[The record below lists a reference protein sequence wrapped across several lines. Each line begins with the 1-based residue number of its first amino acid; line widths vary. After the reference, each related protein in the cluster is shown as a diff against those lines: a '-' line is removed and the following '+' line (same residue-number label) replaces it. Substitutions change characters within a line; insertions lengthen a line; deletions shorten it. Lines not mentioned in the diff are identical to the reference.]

1 MLKCCVI
8 GIGAAGNNIA
18 ALAKKTAN
26 FPALAVNS
34 SERDIETVQSDVDWL
49 IIGSRLG
56 SGKNR
61 GLAKEYVKEN
71 IQCLLADEKLNAIVN
86 DNDYIFVV
94 SSCAGGTG
102 SGSAPIV
109 TDVLNQYYNH
119 NIQPGEQGKV
129 FVNVGILPSI
139 GESVGGQ
146 RNTIEY
152 IAEMTRIGGS
162 YMLFDN
168 DRVKGRPMGEVLN
181 TVNMEIID
189 TLRLLRGDYSVMS
202 SVAMI
207 DEEDSRK
214 IITTPGLIF
223 VDMIKNVYEEKVPAG
238 GSVEDLVID
247 HINKDNTMIKLD
259 RDKIIKRLAFIANL
273 SEDVQSYFDD
283 NLPKIRE
290 IFGEPLEDFKHNAI
304 NHDDS
309 DANMLAV
316 ILSGMSLPENRLK
329 MIKHRITAVE
339 AELAKR
345 KESSILSDL
354 MQDVSKYEG
363 GVAKKREA
371 TDFNLNSIT
380 NKY

>member
-1 MLKCCVI
+1 
-8 GIGAAGNNIA
+8 
-18 ALAKKTAN
+18 
-26 FPALAVNS
+26 
-34 SERDIETVQSDVDWL
+34 
-49 IIGSRLG
+49 
-56 SGKNR
+56 
-61 GLAKEYVKEN
+61 
-71 IQCLLADEKLNAIVN
+71 
-86 DNDYIFVV
+86 
-94 SSCAGGTG
+94 
-102 SGSAPIV
+102 
-109 TDVLNQYYNH
+109 
-119 NIQPGEQGKV
+119 
-129 FVNVGILPSI
+129 
-139 GESVGGQ
+139 
-146 RNTIEY
+146 
-152 IAEMTRIGGS
+152 
-162 YMLFDN
+162 
-168 DRVKGRPMGEVLN
+168 
-181 TVNMEIID
+181 
-189 TLRLLRGDYSVMS
+189 MS

-207 DEEDSRK
+207 DEEYSRK

>member
-1 MLKCCVI
+1 MLKI
-8 GIGAAGNNIA
+8 GILGIGQAGNNIA
-18 ALAKKTAN
+18 ALAKRQAN
-26 FPALAVNS
+26 FPVIAINS
-34 SERDIETVQSDVDWL
+34 SEKDIETVSNECPW
-49 IIGSRLG
+49 ICFGSRMG

-71 IQCLLADEKLNAIVN
+71 IKELIADEKLNDLVN
-86 DNDYIFVV
+86 ANDYIFVV

-102 SGSAPIV
+102 SGSAPII

-119 NIQPGEQGKV
+119 NVEQGKQGKV

-152 IAEMTRIGGS
+152 ISEVVRLGGS

-168 DRVKGRPMGEVLN
+168 DRVKGAMSDVLGS
-181 TVNMEIID
+181 VNFDIVD
-189 TLRLLRGDYSVMS
+189 TFKLLRGDYSVMS
-202 SVAMI
+202 TVAMI

-214 IITTPGLIF
+214 IISTPGLIF
-223 VDMIKNVYEEKVPAG
+223 ADIIKNVYEEKIPAG
-238 GSVEDLVID
+238 GSVEDLIVK
-247 HINKDNTMIKLD
+247 HINEANTMIKID

-273 SEDVQSYFDD
+273 SEDVQAYFDD
-283 NLPKIRE
+283 NLPKLRE

-309 DANMLAV
+309 EANMLGV

-329 MIKHRITAVE
+329 MIKHRIRAVE
-339 AELAKR
+339 EELAKR
-345 KESSILSDL
+345 KESSILGEL
-354 MQDVSKYEG
+354 MKDVSKYEG
-363 GVAKKREA
+363 GVAKRREA
-371 TDFNLNSIT
+371 TDFNLNNIT